1 MRRYPALVSLALG
14 LSLVPVAARAQA
26 TADPDVRCMLV
37 SNVFAEKE
45 TDPKKKQV
53 AIISVAYY
61 LGRIDAKLSPAQFRT
76 AVVAVGKEPLGAQI
90 AQTMTNCARGLQA
103 KQIATAEMIQ
113 GIAKSQQPTAAAA
126 KPAPAKK

>member
-1 MRRYPALVSLALG
+1 LRRQTALLSLALG
-14 LSLVPVAARAQA
+14 LSLVPAVANAQA

-45 TDPKKKQV
+45 TDANKKQV

-61 LGRIDAKLSPAQFRT
+61 LGRIDAKLSPAQFRN
-76 AVVAVGKEPLGAQI
+76 AVIAVGKEPLGKEIAQI
-90 AQTMTNCARGLQA
+90 MTNCARGLQS
-103 KQIATAEMIQ
+103 KQIATAEMMKAI
-113 GIAKSQQPTAAAA
+113 GASQQGAA